1 VDGWLN
7 YTGRI
12 MRLVVTG
19 FALALGGVLGLGG
32 GSCFAQA
39 KSVASNPKK
48 NVCAIITRAEA
59 EAVVGAK
66 LNPVEVSKKGTVCR
80 YLEPGYDAAPVGKK
94 HVTIDVYESD
104 FPSANDAN
112 LRRDEIDDERLRQS
126 PLVVRELPMFGDE
139 AMWVWSGGSFGGLY
153 AFKGGT
159 LEVGVRI
166 SGISEEAALAAAKR
180 FALRALKS
188 SEKTGFLYNAPDANL
203 AWGAY
208 NVPGILKLLYRGAYD
223 RIPDDA
229 LTRDYIV
236 ALVQGFNGLC
246 PKMVEMD
253 AVMEYGF
260 YSAKK
265 AGREGGFEEA
275 MEGLRGSVPDV
286 VRAGNEDAATFLKLN
301 PETRGCESQPMVHIY
316 KQMAE
321 VALERRK
328 LAPDV
333 DDDKGFLEMMSSAMQ
348 AKYVGGFA
356 GRPSLEM
363 QARLQKV
370 KDGCVGFA
378 KGAGAEGFCRCQVE
392 AAKESKLGVGDL
404 DLLGARFSEATL
416 GKLGSSNSGYLKR
429 EQACTQ

>member
-1 VDGWLN
+1 
-7 YTGRI
+7 
-12 MRLVVTG
+12 MRLVVAG

-32 GSCFAQA
+32 GACFAQQA
-39 KSVASNPKK
+39 KKSAAPNPKK
-48 NVCAIITRAEA
+48 NVCAIVSKAEA

-66 LNPVEVSKKGTVCR
+66 LQPVEVSRKGTVCR
-80 YLEPGYDAAPVGKK
+80 FLEPGYDAAPAGKK

-153 AFKGGT
+153 AFKGGV

-188 SEKTGFLYNAPDANL
+188 GEKSGFLYNPPDADL
-203 AWGAY
+203 GWDAY
-208 NVPGILKLLYRGAYD
+208 NGAGVMTPSHRGAYD

-229 LTRDYIV
+229 LTRAYVV

-246 PKMVEMD
+246 PKVGEMD
-253 AVMEYGF
+253 AVMDYGF
-260 YSAKK
+260 YSAKRPGRADAEGD
-265 AGREGGFEEA
+265 AGFDGA
-275 MEGLRGSVPDV
+275 MERLHGSVPDV

-301 PETRGCESQPMVHIY
+301 AGTRRCESQPMVHIY

-328 LAPDV
+328 LPADV
-333 DDDKGFLEMMSSAMQ
+333 DDDKDFLDMMSPSMEE
-348 AKYVGGFA
+348 KYKGGFA
-356 GRPSLEM
+356 GRSSAEM
-363 QARLQKV
+363 QVRLQKV
-370 KDGCVGFA
+370 KAGCLGFA
-378 KGAGAEGFCRCQVE
+378 KGGTAEGFCRCQVD
-392 AAKESKLGVGDL
+392 AAKESKLAAADL
-404 DLLGARFSEATL
+404 DLLGERFSDTTL
-416 GKLGSSNSGYLKR
+416 TKLGAKDAGYARAEL
-429 EQACTQ
+429 ACGR

>member
-1 VDGWLN
+1 
-7 YTGRI
+7 
-12 MRLVVTG
+12 MRLVVAG
-19 FALALGGVLGLGG
+19 FALALGWVLGLGG
-32 GSCFAQA
+32 GSCFAQG
-39 KSVASNPKK
+39 KSAASKK
-48 NVCAIITRAEA
+48 NACAIVTRAEA

-80 YLEPGYDAAPVGKK
+80 FLEPGYDAAPVGKK

-112 LRRDEIDDERLRQS
+112 LRRDEIDDERLTQS
-126 PLVVRELPMFGDE
+126 PLVVRELPGFGDE

-166 SGISEEAALAAAKR
+166 SGISEDTALAAAKR

-188 SEKTGFLYNAPDANL
+188 NEKSGYMYNAPDANL
-203 AWGAY
+203 AWDAY
-208 NVPGILKLLYRGAYD
+208 NGPGILKLLYRGAYD

-229 LTRDYIV
+229 LTRAYVV

-246 PKMVEMD
+246 KKVGEMD

-265 AGREGGFEEA
+265 PGKVGGFDES

-316 KQMAE
+316 KQVAE
-321 VALERRK
+321 VAMERRK
-328 LAPDV
+328 LPPDV

-348 AKYVGGFA
+348 AKYAGGFG
-356 GRPSLEM
+356 GRPSAEM

-370 KDGCVGFA
+370 KDGCLGFA
-378 KGAGAEGFCRCQVE
+378 KGGAVAAEGFCRCQVE
-392 AAKESKLGVGDL
+392 AAKESKLGAGDL
-404 DLLGARFSEATL
+404 DLLGERFSEATL
-416 GKLGSSNSGYLKR
+416 TKLGAKDAGYARAEL
-429 EQACTQ
+429 ACVR